1 MLASQRLPLLALVC
15 SSVVWGA
22 TWIPLKYFATQG
34 LDGAVL
40 LLLAYGSVAL
50 LAIPLLWQSFFS
62 KQCQRWRT
70 EWPVMLGIFVFG
82 GYANVAFNTSVM
94 YGDVVRAMSLFYTLP
109 VWAVLGG
116 LFFLGE
122 KLTRVRAV
130 SVVLALSGAWLI
142 LGGVNIFAQPPS
154 WLDLLAITSG
164 LAYAMNN
171 IIFRATPATPIQPK
185 IALMFFSGAVFS
197 GLVLLAGVQQWPAQ
211 ASPSLL
217 LLACGFGVG
226 WMLLANIGTQW
237 GVTHLEAG
245 RAAVIIIL
253 ELVTAIITSM
263 LINDEQLS
271 LLEWCGAGFILAA
284 AILEARG

>member
-1 MLASQRLPLLALVC
+1 MPVSNRWPVLALVC
-15 SSVVWGA
+15 SSIIWGA
-22 TWIPLKYFATQG
+22 TWIPLKYFAAHG

-50 LAIPLLWQSFFS
+50 VALPLLW

-70 EWPVMLGIFVFG
+70 EWRVILGIFVCG
-82 GYANVAFNTSVM
+82 GYANVAFNSSVM
-94 YGDVVRAMSLFYTLP
+94 YGDVVRTMSLFYTLP

-116 LFFLGE
+116 LLFLGE
-122 KLTRVRAV
+122 KLTRLRIA
-130 SVVLALSGAWLI
+130 SVLLALSGAWLI
-142 LGGVNIFAQPPS
+142 LGGVNIFAKPPS
-154 WLDLLAITSG
+154 WTDVLALSSG

-171 IIFRATPATPIQPK
+171 IIFRATPQLPIPPK
-185 IALMFFSGAVFS
+185 IALMFFSGAFFS
-197 GLVLLAGVQQWPAQ
+197 GLVLLIGVQHWPSN

-237 GVTHLEAG
+237 AVTHMEAG

-263 LINDEQLS
+263 WINHAGMS
-271 LLEWCGAGFILAA
+271 TIEWSGAGLIMTA